1 MTTMIGTSH
10 FVSLMRALAYYEP
23 YGLDAADVKAK
34 IEAGEIHIGKPTTKP
49 GETLRLNDEGRYI
62 IHDDL
67 SPAERN
73 TLNMADL
80 TFAALAGAPV
90 HSPAEPAYLHPMNLF
105 RNAESLE
112 RQNKPAHTRTNGA

>member
-1 MTTMIGTSH
+1 
-10 FVSLMRALAYYEP
+10 MRALAYYEP